1 MPTYG
6 IKRKST
12 EEEWEVICSWN
23 ELQKILKEDED
34 LVQTLSTPSFAGASM
49 TNLRAAGDNWKDLL
63 NKIKKGSG
71 EGNTINT

>member
-23 ELQKILKEDED
+23 ELQKILEEDED
-34 LVQTLSTPSFAGASM
+34 LVQMLSTPSFAGASM
-49 TNLRAAGDNWKDLL
+49 SNLRAAGDNWKDLL

>member
-23 ELQKILKEDED
+23 ELQKILKKMKI
-34 LVQTLSTPSFAGASM
+34 LYRRYLLRPLRVRLCPTYVQRVTTG
-49 TNLRAAGDNWKDLL
+49 
-63 NKIKKGSG
+63 KIF
-71 EGNTINT
+71 